1 MEFQNSLRA
10 EKMSWRD
17 QMEKELCILA
27 GIYDMTVDVYSKFP
41 SWEFNPDSALRNTL
55 LKAYKEVKGTEMEL
69 LATHGGLECGVFCDM
84 IPGLDVV
91 TLGAETDGAHTPQ
104 EQMNLE
110 SFDQTFEVLNT
121 FLERL

>member
-1 MEFQNSLRA
+1 
-10 EKMSWRD
+10 
-17 QMEKELCILA
+17 MEKELCIWPVS
-27 GIYDMTVDVYSKFP
+27 DMTVDVYSKFP
-41 SWEFNPDSALRNTL
+41 SWEFNPDSALWGNTL

-104 EQMNLE
+104 EQMNLK
-110 SFDQTFEVLNT
+110 SFDQTFEVLKNL
-121 FLERL
+121 LERL

>member
-1 MEFQNSLRA
+1 
-10 EKMSWRD
+10 
-17 QMEKELCILA
+17 MEKELCILA

-69 LATHGGLECGVFCDM
+69 LATHGGPGSAECSGDM

-104 EQMNLE
+104 EQMNLK
-110 SFDQTFEVLNT
+110 SFDQTFEVLKNL
-121 FLERL
+121 LERL